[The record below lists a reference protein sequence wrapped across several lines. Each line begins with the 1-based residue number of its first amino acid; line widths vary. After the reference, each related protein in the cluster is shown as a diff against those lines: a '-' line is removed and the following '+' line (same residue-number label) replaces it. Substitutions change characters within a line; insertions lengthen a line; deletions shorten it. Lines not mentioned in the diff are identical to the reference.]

1 MTTLYHNPRCSKSR
15 AALTM
20 CQASNREVNVRLYL
34 NEPLSKK
41 EIYGILSRLDGP
53 VSRIIRTKDSK
64 FKTVDSTTLNLEQ
77 VESIAEFLF
86 LHGHL
91 MERPLLDDGTTAVI
105 GRPVENLNQLL

>member
-20 CQASNREVNVRLYL
+20 CQASDREVNVRLYL

-105 GRPVENLNQLL
+105 GRPVEILNQLL

>member
-20 CQASNREVNVRLYL
+20 CQASDREVNVRLYL

-64 FKTVDSTTLNLEQ
+64 FKTVDSRTLNLEQ

>member
-1 MTTLYHNPRCSKSR
+1 
-15 AALTM
+15 M
-20 CQASNREVNVRLYL
+20 CQASDREVNVRLYL

-41 EIYGILSRLDGP
+41 EIYGSLSRLDGP

>member
-1 MTTLYHNPRCSKSR
+1 
-15 AALTM
+15 M

-34 NEPLSKK
+34 KEPLNKM
-41 EIYGILSRLDGP
+41 ELNGILSRLNGP
-53 VSRIIRTKDSK
+53 ISKIIRTKDSK
-64 FKTVDSTTLNLEQ
+64 FKTVDSTMLNLEQ

>member
-20 CQASNREVNVRLYL
+20 CQASDREVNVRLYL

-64 FKTVDSTTLNLEQ
+64 FKTVDSATLNLEQ

>member
-20 CQASNREVNVRLYL
+20 CQASDREVNVRLYL

-64 FKTVDSTTLNLEQ
+64 FKKVDSTALNLEQ

>member
-1 MTTLYHNPRCSKSR
+1 MATLYHNPRCSKSR
-15 AALTM
+15 AALAM
-20 CQASNREVNVRLYL
+20 CQASNQEINVRLYL
-34 NEPLSKK
+34 NEPLTI
-41 EIYGILSRLDGP
+41 EELTGILSRLNGP
-53 VSRIIRTKDSK
+53 ISRIIRTKDSK
-64 FKTVDSTTLNLEQ
+64 FKSVDSTMLNLEQ

>member
-20 CQASNREVNVRLYL
+20 CQASDREVNVRLYL

-64 FKTVDSTTLNLEQ
+64 FKTVDSTMLNLEQ

>member
-20 CQASNREVNVRLYL
+20 CQASDREVSVRLYL

-41 EIYGILSRLDGP
+41 EINGILSRLNGP
-53 VSRIIRTKDSK
+53 ISRIIRAKDSK
-64 FKTVDSTTLNLEQ
+64 FKTVDSTMLNFEQ
-77 VESIAEFLF
+77 VESIADFLF

-91 MERPLLDDGTTAVI
+91 MERPLLDDGTTAII

>member
-20 CQASNREVNVRLYL
+20 CQASDREVNVRLYL

-86 LHGHL
+86 LHGYL